1 VWGLLPDPE
10 YHSKHHEHSISCDC
24 PIKVCKCNETNCKC
38 FKSGDAHTSHWAFA
52 LPRLSEIFENYYK
65 YKLGGPKSLRSYQ
78 FIEMLFWISNPLMT
92 PILVFCLY
100 KNFRDL
106 ILIISIQLLLMGEQS
121 MIIHCA
127 FCRWQSRCR

>member
-1 VWGLLPDPE
+1 MPDPE

-92 PILVFCLY
+92 PILVFVYIKTLE
-100 KNFRDL
+100 
-106 ILIISIQLLLMGEQS
+106 I
-121 MIIHCA
+121 
-127 FCRWQSRCR
+127 